1 MFSRVSF
8 LLKRVRIRYL
18 IISSA
23 LSSFM
28 ILYLVLPYLQGRVSF
43 GEYLMLIYSPKN
55 NSIYQIIASSIPY
68 LIAVTTIYL
77 FDTSNFSDEFLL
89 SRGVRR
95 NSLVSSKLVAI
106 FACMLIQLLTE
117 SLIYLV
123 FSTRFI
129 SGQSASS
136 NIIPAITSVLLRLVL
151 VTSVPLL
158 NMSVKMPYVSFCIC
172 TIITY
177 LYILFSG
184 VCIEAIT
191 TIILLV
197 LLFALLLTY
206 YHLSLRRD
214 Y

>member
-8 LLKRVRIRYL
+8 LLKRVQIRYL
-18 IISSA
+18 ILASA
-23 LSSFM
+23 LSSFL
-28 ILYLVLPYLQGRVSF
+28 ILYLVLPYLQEQVSV
-43 GEYLMLIYSPKN
+43 GEYLILIFSPKN

-68 LIAVTTIYL
+68 LIAVTAIYL

-89 SRGVRR
+89 SRGISR
-95 NSLVSSKLVAI
+95 NSLINSKLVAI
-106 FACMLIQLLTE
+106 FTYVVIQLLTE
-117 SLIYLV
+117 SLIYLA

-136 NIIPAITSVLLRLVL
+136 NIMPAITSLILRLVL

-158 NMSVKMPYVSFCIC
+158 NMSVKMPYASFCIC
-172 TIITY
+172 VIITY

-184 VCIEAIT
+184 VCIGAIT